1 MPCKCKEQIK
11 KPLKQEESLESA
23 IERISKKIQEIE
35 EKFSNKKNTQDK
47 ESFLNFK
54 DVK

>member
-1 MPCKCKEQIK
+1 MSCKCKEVVK
-11 KPLKQEESLESA
+11 KPLSEQESLESA
-23 IERISKKIQEIE
+23 IERISKKIEEIE
-35 EKFSNKKNTQDK
+35 KRFSNKKNNQDK